1 VFGQAV
7 RARIEAMLPVAF
19 ARWAAAAKGWR
30 TRIEPFAWP
39 FRERRAFWERFT
51 GLALANPQ
59 RAPGEADFA
68 ALMAGQT
75 AVNGLGRIA
84 IVGAGPGDP
93 DLLTV
98 AAVRELQSADVVLYD
113 DLVTLAVL
121 EVARREAAKVAVGKR
136 GGEASCAQGDICGTL
151 VDLARRGK
159 RVVRLKGGDPAIFGR
174 LDEELEAARAA
185 GFEPVIVPGVTSASG
200 AAAALGL
207 SLTRRRLAPRV
218 QFVTAHGADGGLPPG
233 LELDA
238 LADPA
243 ATTCVYMGRRTLPLL
258 AAALMARGMPGKTP
272 VRIVLDATRPT
283 MESVVTTL
291 HDAAAVAATLRAD
304 APCLLMI
311 GAAMATTD
319 DSAGLDARQ
328 PRHGLDD
335 AGLVHI
341 GEGEAQ
347 MVLLSRAEIGAR

>member
-1 VFGQAV
+1 
-7 RARIEAMLPVAF
+7 
-19 ARWAAAAKGWR
+19 
-30 TRIEPFAWP
+30 
-39 FRERRAFWERFT
+39 
-51 GLALANPQ
+51 
-59 RAPGEADFA
+59 
-68 ALMAGQT
+68 
-75 AVNGLGRIA
+75 
-84 IVGAGPGDP
+84 
-93 DLLTV
+93 
-98 AAVRELQSADVVLYD
+98 
-113 DLVTLAVL
+113 
-121 EVARREAAKVAVGKR
+121 
-136 GGEASCAQGDICGTL
+136 
-151 VDLARRGK
+151 
-159 RVVRLKGGDPAIFGR
+159 VVRLKGGDPAIFGR

-258 AAALMARGMPGKTP
+258 AAALMARGMPGDTA

-291 HDAAAVAATLRAD
+291 HDAGAVAATLRTD

-311 GAAMATTD
+311 GAAMAETGG
-319 DSAGLDARQ
+319 SAGLHARQ
-328 PRHGLDD
+328 PRHRLDD
-335 AGLVHI
+335 ARLVHI
-341 GEGEAQ
+341 GEGKAQ
-347 MVLLSRAEIGAR
+347 MAVLPGAEIGAR